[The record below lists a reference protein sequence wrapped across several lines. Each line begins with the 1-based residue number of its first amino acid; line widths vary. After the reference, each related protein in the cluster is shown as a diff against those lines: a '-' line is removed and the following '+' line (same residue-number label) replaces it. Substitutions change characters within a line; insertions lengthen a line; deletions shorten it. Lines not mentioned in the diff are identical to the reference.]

1 MRKIPEN
8 MWERIP
14 TETLEKEKI
23 SRPSLTY
30 WQDAWRRLKKNKL
43 AMLGLICVILLIVWG
58 FGGVWVTE
66 FREES
71 QYEEEYNKLVSEGKQ
86 EEADSLFI
94 LRPERKINNGNA
106 NLPAKLELY
115 KIDDETFFYVI
126 PYEFKVILVENGEI
140 ADNPLDEMI
149 YRRDKKDIEATL
161 ALNQLG
167 EKNEKEHIGK
177 FLNMPKPMQ
186 QFKFFKVKD
195 HIIYV
200 PYYFTKEERF
210 RLEQENKK
218 IKDPVEREKD
228 KAEIDK
234 KLKKHK
240 LYEVYLDGN
249 QVEITDSM
257 RNNKYWFET
266 DQLGR
271 DIYYRIMYGARIS
284 LTVAFVAT
292 LVNFVIGVF
301 YGGISGY
308 IGGKVDNLLMRIVDI
323 ISTVPLLIYVILI
336 QVFFDQTGLFTI
348 CLALGIVFWVRMARL
363 VRGQIL
369 SIKEQEYILAARTI
383 GAGTW
388 RILSRHLIPNAMGP
402 IIVSLAMSIPQ
413 AIFTEAF
420 LSFIGIG
427 IAVPVASWGTMANE
441 ATQNLNAYPYQ
452 LFYPAL
458 FISITVLAFNFLGD
472 GLRDALDPRLRK

>member
-1 MRKIPEN
+1 MSVKKIPAE

-14 TETLEKEKI
+14 SESLEKDVI
-23 SRPSLTY
+23 ARPSLTY
-30 WQDAWRRLKKNKL
+30 WQDAWRRLKQNKL
-43 AMLGLICVILLIVWG
+43 AMLGLIVVVALIIWG
-58 FGGVWVTE
+58 YFGTVVVEWKNNA
-66 FREES
+66 
-71 QYEEEYNKLVSEGKQ
+71 EYNEKYDELVAAGDQ
-86 EEADSLFI
+86 AAADALFV
-94 LRPERKINNGNA
+94 LQPERKINNGNS
-106 NLPAKLELY
+106 NLPAILELY
-115 KIDDETFFYVI
+115 KIDESTYFYLV
-126 PYEFKVILVENGEI
+126 PYEFKIILVEDGQI
-140 ADNPLDEMI
+140 ADEPVPEMD
-149 YRRDKKDIEATL
+149 YRRYKKEINEALTDEQFASIEQSLTL
-161 ALNQLG
+161 
-167 EKNEKEHIGK
+167 
-177 FLNMPKPMQ
+177 PKAMQ
-186 QFKFFKVKD
+186 QFKFFQVDDK
-195 HIIYV
+195 IIYV
-200 PYYFTKEERF
+200 PYYFWKEERIK
-210 RLEQENKK
+210 LEAEVDEIADEAK
-218 IKDPVEREKD
+218 REAARED
-228 KAEIDK
+228 IDQ
-234 KLKKHK
+234 KLK
-240 LYEVYLDGN
+240 EIPVYRVFIGDEELL
-249 QVEITDSM
+249 TSKTM
-257 RNNKYWFET
+257 LNNKYWFGT

-271 DIYYRIMYGARIS
+271 DIYSRVMYGARIS

-292 LVNFVIGVF
+292 LVNFIIGVF

-308 IGGKVDNLLMRIVDI
+308 IGGQVDNIMMRIVDI

-383 GAGTW
+383 GASTG

-402 IIVSLAMSIPQ
+402 IIVSLAMSIPS

-427 IAVPVASWGTMANE
+427 IAVPVASWGTMAQE

-458 FISITVLAFNFLGD
+458 FISATVLAFNFLGD